1 MKYLF
6 ILDFTDGK
14 VYRYNMKDMC
24 QLLNLTDSHR
34 VWSFPDDFE
43 DFIVTEGFSLSNVEW
58 MATNSG
64 KLYTYMDTD

>member
-14 VYRYNMKDMC
+14 VYRYNMKDPES
-24 QLLNLTDSHR
+24 TG

>member
-14 VYRYNMKDMC
+14 VYRYNMKDK
-24 QLLNLTDSHR
+24 
-34 VWSFPDDFE
+34 VWFDDFE

-58 MATNSG
+58 MATNNG
-64 KLYTYMDTD
+64 KLHTYMDE